1 VSVHQIAAN
10 DALVSAQMNEILRRR
25 AESLAQVQEEAAPEE
40 TVGLLMF
47 RLGEEWYAVSIDA
60 VREVY
65 NEYTVTRIPC
75 VPDFVLG
82 VINVRGEIVSV
93 TDLGTLIRVPS
104 RSELDIEHELPSAII
119 VSTGRCVSAIVVDEI
134 GDIVDVSAGALE
146 PPLSTLD
153 KAQAEYMS
161 GSVYVG
167 GLLVGIVNV
176 EKILEPIGESRDGRA
191 S

>member
-1 VSVHQIAAN
+1 MSAHGIAAN
-10 DALVSAQMNEILRRR
+10 NALVSSQMNDILRRR
-25 AESLAQVQEEAAPEE
+25 AESLAQAQEEAASDE

-47 RLGEEWYAVSIDA
+47 RLGEEWYAVTIDA
-60 VREVY
+60 VREIY
-65 NEYTVTRIPC
+65 NEYEVTRIPR

-104 RSELDIEHELPSAII
+104 RSELDIEQELPSAII
-119 VSTGRCVSAIVVDEI
+119 VSTGECVSAIVVDEI
-134 GDIVDVSAGALE
+134 GDIVDVLVGALE

-161 GSVYVG
+161 GSVYINE
-167 GLLVGIVNV
+167 LLIGIVNV

-191 S
+191 

>member
-1 VSVHQIAAN
+1 VSAHGIAAN
-10 DALVSAQMNEILRRR
+10 NALVSAQMNDILRRR
-25 AESLAQVQEEAAPEE
+25 AESLAQAQEEAASDE

-47 RLGEEWYAVSIDA
+47 RLGEEWYAVTIDA
-60 VREVY
+60 VREIY
-65 NEYTVTRIPC
+65 NEYEVTRIPR

-104 RSELDIEHELPSAII
+104 RSELDIEQELPSAII
-119 VSTGRCVSAIVVDEI
+119 VSTGECVSAIVVDEI
-134 GDIVDVSAGALE
+134 GDIVDVLAGALE

-161 GSVYVG
+161 GSVYID
-167 GLLVGIVNV
+167 GLLIGIVNV
-176 EKILEPIGESRDGRA
+176 DKILEPIGESRDGRA